1 MDEIR
6 NTNQVKEVNKHLK
19 EIPKEAEENSIE
31 KQPQTGKNEKA
42 IEPF

>member
-6 NTNQVKEVNKHLK
+6 NTNQVEEVNKHLK
-19 EIPKEAEENSIE
+19 QIPKEAEERRIE

-42 IEPF
+42 IKPF